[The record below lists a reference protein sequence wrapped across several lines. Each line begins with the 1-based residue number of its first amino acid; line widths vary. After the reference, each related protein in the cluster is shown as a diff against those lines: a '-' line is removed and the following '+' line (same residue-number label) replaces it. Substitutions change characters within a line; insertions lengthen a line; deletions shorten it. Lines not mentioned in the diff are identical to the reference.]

1 MARVVLCFALLSL
14 SIAAGARAEVL
25 RYKFHAGQVL
35 GSRTSVAGATM
46 TGQTAGEMT
55 RMQFR
60 STGKQLERVQS
71 LGGGVVALEV
81 TDLPGTYTVN
91 SAGQTQTTKGT
102 TSKSL
107 IRMTERGKFLSRRS
121 LGARGEAGGAG
132 QLQGLDAVFGLNFPE
147 RDLKPGDTWEDTIT
161 AGEGTGG
168 AKVHV
173 TWKYLSRETF
183 RGRECAKISTT
194 LSMPLD
200 SGAAAQPGLPA
211 TLGRVTG
218 TVTTYFDPKAGQ
230 EVYSSG
236 SIVIQ
241 AKADLSAIAQEAG
254 ELATVSKI
262 NLVQSLVTGG
272 K

>member
-1 MARVVLCFALLSL
+1 MARAVWCTALCSL
-14 SIAAGARAEVL
+14 CISAGARAETL
-25 RYKFHAGQVL
+25 RYKFRSGQVIT
-35 GSRTSVAGATM
+35 SRTSAAGATM
-46 TGQTAGEMT
+46 MGQTAGQMN

-60 STGKQLERVQS
+60 STGKQVERVQS
-71 LGGGVVALEV
+71 VGGGVVALEV
-81 TDLPGTYTVN
+81 TDLPGTSTVN
-91 SAGQTQTTKGT
+91 SGGRSETTKGT
-102 TSKSL
+102 ATKSL
-107 IRMTERGKFLSRRS
+107 IRMTERGKFLSRKNLS
-121 LGARGEAGGAG
+121 ARGETGGSG
-132 QLQGLDAVFGLNFPE
+132 QLEGLDAVFGLNFPE

-161 AGEGTGG
+161 AGEGSNGQ
-168 AKVHV
+168 KVHV

-194 LSMPLD
+194 LSLVLD
-200 SGAAAQPGLPA
+200 PGESAQPGLPA
-211 TLGRVTG
+211 TQGRVSG

-236 SIVIQ
+236 SIVVQ

-262 NLVQSLVTGG
+262 NLVQSLLP